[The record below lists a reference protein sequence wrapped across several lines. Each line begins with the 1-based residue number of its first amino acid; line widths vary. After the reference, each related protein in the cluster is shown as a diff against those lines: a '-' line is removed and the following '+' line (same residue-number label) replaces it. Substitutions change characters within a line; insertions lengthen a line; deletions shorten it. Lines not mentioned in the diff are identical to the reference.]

1 MGQKVNPIGYR
12 LLINKNWGSV
22 WYNEENYAS
31 NLLKDIKIRDD
42 ILNTFTEAAISK
54 VVIERIG
61 SGINVIIKTAK
72 PGVLIGKKGSDIE
85 KIKDSIKKLGEKD
98 VTVKIAEIQQPDS
111 DAQVVALSIAKQIE
125 NRAAYKRVIKKSIQT
140 AMRFGI
146 QGIKIKVGGRLNG
159 ADIARSE
166 TFKEGSIP
174 LHTLKADIDY
184 GTASAHTIKGIV
196 GVKVWIC
203 KSKDGNNKKIVRK

>member
-1 MGQKVNPIGYR
+1 MGQKVNPVGYR
-12 LLINKNWGSV
+12 ILVNHQWDSV
-22 WYNEENYAS
+22 WFDEKKYAE
-31 NLLKDIKIRDD
+31 NLLKDIKIREH
-42 ILNTFTEAAISK
+42 IFKTFADASISK
-54 VVIERIG
+54 VLIERAG
-61 SGINVIIKTAK
+61 SGLTVIIKSAK

-85 KIKDSIKKLGEKD
+85 KIKEQIKRIGEKE
-98 VTVKIAEIQQPDS
+98 VNVKIAEVDKPDI

-125 NRAAYKRVIKKSIQT
+125 NRAAYKRVIKKAIQT

-159 ADIARSE
+159 AEIARSE

-174 LHTLKADIDY
+174 LHTLKADVDY
-184 GTASAHTIKGIV
+184 ATASASTIMGIV

-203 KSKDGNNKKIVRK
+203 KGNKK